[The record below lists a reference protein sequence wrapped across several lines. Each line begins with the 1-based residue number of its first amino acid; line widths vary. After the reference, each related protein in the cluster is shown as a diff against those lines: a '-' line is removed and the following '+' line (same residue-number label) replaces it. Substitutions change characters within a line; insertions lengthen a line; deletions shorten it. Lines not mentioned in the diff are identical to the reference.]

1 MRQLKIVNS
10 ITSRE
15 DESLEKYLTEI
26 KKEDLLTSEEEV
38 DLAQK
43 IREGDEQALEKLT
56 KANLRFVVSVAKQY
70 QNKGLSLSDL
80 INEGNIGL
88 IKAAG
93 RFDETRGFKFISYAV
108 WWIRQSILL
117 ALVETSTIIRRP
129 LNMINLVNK
138 VDNAYKGLE
147 QRFQREPSI
156 SELLEEL
163 PEIRIEEIELVM
175 KFSSKHASLDENFS
189 DENENTLLDILSN
202 YSDPMPDDKLV
213 RKESLYEDLQ
223 RSLKIL
229 NSREQDVVKYY
240 FGIDREYPM
249 SFRQIAKTLNVTEVT
264 ARSILGKALIR
275 LRNKRNTNFL
285 KNHR

>member
-1 MRQLKIVNS
+1 MRQLKITKS
-10 ITSRE
+10 ITSR
-15 DESLEKYLTEI
+15 DALSLEKYLQEI
-26 KKEDLLTSEEEV
+26 GKVDLLTLEEEV

-138 VDNAYKGLE
+138 VDNAYKVLE